1 MQENL
6 KTQSVNIDKKLIDL
20 LTKLKIE
27 VELLPTY
34 KELGMMVLCD
44 FNEGDVDFILKTLRM
59 TDIRVPLKAIETEIN
74 KNWSPSF
81 MYDQLLEEYLYY
93 LKKSSGT
100 SKL

>member
-1 MQENL
+1 MKIKLMNL
-6 KTQSVNIDKKLIDL
+6 DDNKQLIDL
-20 LTKLKIE
+20 LTKLNIE
-27 VELLPTY
+27 IEFLPTY

-44 FNEGDVDFILKTLRM
+44 FNEGDVEFILKTLRV
-59 TDIRVPLKAIETEIN
+59 TGIRVPLKAIETENN

-100 SKL
+100 SRL

>member
-1 MQENL
+1 MKIKLMNL
-6 KTQSVNIDKKLIDL
+6 DDNKQLIGL
-20 LTKLKIE
+20 LTKLNIE
-27 VELLPTY
+27 IEFLPTY

-44 FNEGDVDFILKTLRM
+44 FNENDVDFILKTLRM
-59 TDIRVPLKAIETEIN
+59 TGIKVPLKAIETENN

-100 SKL
+100 SRL

>member
-1 MQENL
+1 MKIKLMNL
-6 KTQSVNIDKKLIDL
+6 DDNKQLIDL
-20 LTKLKIE
+20 LTKLNIE
-27 VELLPTY
+27 IEFLPTY

-59 TDIRVPLKAIETEIN
+59 TGIRVPLKAIETENN

-100 SKL
+100 SRL

>member
-1 MQENL
+1 MKIKLMNL
-6 KTQSVNIDKKLIDL
+6 DDNKQLIDL
-20 LTKLKIE
+20 LTKLNVEIE
-27 VELLPTY
+27 FLPTY

-59 TDIRVPLKAIETEIN
+59 IGIRVPLKAIETENN

-100 SKL
+100 SRL

>member
-1 MQENL
+1 MKIKLMNL
-6 KTQSVNIDKKLIDL
+6 DDNKQLIYL
-20 LTKLKIE
+20 LTKLNIE
-27 VELLPTY
+27 IEFLPTY

-59 TDIRVPLKAIETEIN
+59 TGIKVPLKAIETENN

-100 SKL
+100 SRL

>member
-1 MQENL
+1 MKIKLMNL
-6 KTQSVNIDKKLIDL
+6 DDNKQLIDL
-20 LTKLKIE
+20 LTKLNIE
-27 VELLPTY
+27 IEFLPTY

-59 TDIRVPLKAIETEIN
+59 TGIKVPLKAIETENN

-100 SKL
+100 SRL

>member
-1 MQENL
+1 MKIKLMNL
-6 KTQSVNIDKKLIDL
+6 DDNKQLIDL
-20 LTKLKIE
+20 LIKLNIE
-27 VELLPTY
+27 IEFLPTY

-44 FNEGDVDFILKTLRM
+44 FNENDVDFILKTLRM
-59 TDIRVPLKAIETEIN
+59 TGIKVPLKAIETEIN

-100 SKL
+100 SRL

>member
-1 MQENL
+1 MNL
-6 KTQSVNIDKKLIDL
+6 DDNKQLIDL
-20 LTKLKIE
+20 LTKLNIE
-27 VELLPTY
+27 IEFLPTY

-59 TDIRVPLKAIETEIN
+59 TGIKVPLKAIETENN

-100 SKL
+100 SRL

>member
-1 MQENL
+1 MKIKLMNL
-6 KTQSVNIDKKLIDL
+6 DDNKQLINL
-20 LTKLKIE
+20 LTKLNIE
-27 VELLPTY
+27 IELLAAY
-34 KELGMMVLCD
+34 KEFGMMVLCD
-44 FNEGDVDFILKTLRM
+44 FNDGDVDFILKTLRM
-59 TDIRVPLKAIETEIN
+59 ANINIPLKAIETDTN

>member
-1 MQENL
+1 MNL
-6 KTQSVNIDKKLIDL
+6 DDNKQLIDL
-20 LTKLKIE
+20 LTKLNIE
-27 VELLPTY
+27 IEFLPTY

-59 TDIRVPLKAIETEIN
+59 TGIRVPLKAIETENN

-100 SKL
+100 SRL

>member
-1 MQENL
+1 MKIKLMNL
-6 KTQSVNIDKKLIDL
+6 DDNKQLIDL
-20 LTKLKIE
+20 LTKLNIE
-27 VELLPTY
+27 IEFLPTY

-59 TDIRVPLKAIETEIN
+59 TGIKVPLKAIETEIN

-100 SKL
+100 SRL

>member
-1 MQENL
+1 MKIKLMNL
-6 KTQSVNIDKKLIDL
+6 DDNKQLIDL
-20 LTKLKIE
+20 LTKLNIE
-27 VELLPTY
+27 IEFLPTY

-59 TDIRVPLKAIETEIN
+59 TGIKVPLKAIETKNN

-100 SKL
+100 SRL

>member
-1 MQENL
+1 MNL
-6 KTQSVNIDKKLIDL
+6 DDNKQLIDL

-27 VELLPTY
+27 IELLPAY
-34 KELGMMVLCD
+34 KELGMMILCD
-44 FNEGDVDFILKTLRM
+44 FNEDDVDFILKTLRIAG
-59 TDIRVPLKAIETEIN
+59 IRVPLKAIETDAN

-81 MYDQLLEEYLYY
+81 MYDQLLEEYMYY

>member
-1 MQENL
+1 MKIKLMNL
-6 KTQSVNIDKKLIDL
+6 DDNKQLIDL
-20 LTKLKIE
+20 LTKLNIE
-27 VELLPTY
+27 IEFLPTY

-44 FNEGDVDFILKTLRM
+44 FNESDVDFILKTLRM
-59 TDIRVPLKAIETEIN
+59 TSIKVPLKAIETEIN

-100 SKL
+100 SRL

>member
-1 MQENL
+1 MNL
-6 KTQSVNIDKKLIDL
+6 DDNKQLIDL
-20 LTKLKIE
+20 LTKLNIE
-27 VELLPTY
+27 IELLAAY

-44 FNEGDVDFILKTLRM
+44 FNEDDVDFILKTLRIA
-59 TDIRVPLKAIETEIN
+59 DIRVPLKAIETDTN

>member
-1 MQENL
+1 MKIKLMNL
-6 KTQSVNIDKKLIDL
+6 DDNKQLIDL
-20 LTKLKIE
+20 LTKLNIE
-27 VELLPTY
+27 IEFLPTY
-34 KELGMMVLCD
+34 KEFGMMVLCD

-59 TDIRVPLKAIETEIN
+59 TGIRVPLKAIENENN

-100 SKL
+100 SRL

>member
-1 MQENL
+1 MKIKLMNL
-6 KTQSVNIDKKLIDL
+6 DDNKQLIDL
-20 LTKLKIE
+20 LTKLNIE
-27 VELLPTY
+27 IEFLPTY

-44 FNEGDVDFILKTLRM
+44 FNEGDVNFILKTLRM
-59 TDIRVPLKAIETEIN
+59 TGIKVPLKAIETEIN

-100 SKL
+100 SRL

>member
-1 MQENL
+1 MKIKLMNL
-6 KTQSVNIDKKLIDL
+6 DDNKQLIDL
-20 LTKLKIE
+20 LTKLNIE
-27 VELLPTY
+27 IEFLPTY

-59 TDIRVPLKAIETEIN
+59 TGIKVPLKAIETEIN
-74 KNWSPSF
+74 KNWPPSF

-100 SKL
+100 SRL

>member
-1 MQENL
+1 MKIKLMNL
-6 KTQSVNIDKKLIDL
+6 DDNKQLIDL
-20 LTKLKIE
+20 LTKLNIE
-27 VELLPTY
+27 IEFLPTY

-59 TDIRVPLKAIETEIN
+59 TGIKVPLKAIETENN
-74 KNWSPSF
+74 KNWSSSF

-100 SKL
+100 SRL

>member
-1 MQENL
+1 MKIKLMNL
-6 KTQSVNIDKKLIDL
+6 DDNKQLIYL
-20 LTKLKIE
+20 LTKLNIE
-27 VELLPTY
+27 IEFLPTY
-34 KELGMMVLCD
+34 KELGMMILCD

-59 TDIRVPLKAIETEIN
+59 TGIKVPLKAIETENN

-100 SKL
+100 SRL

>member
-1 MQENL
+1 MKIKLMNL
-6 KTQSVNIDKKLIDL
+6 DDNKQLIDL
-20 LTKLKIE
+20 LTKLNIE
-27 VELLPTY
+27 IEFLPRY

-59 TDIRVPLKAIETEIN
+59 TGIKVPLKAIETENN

-100 SKL
+100 SRL

>member
-1 MQENL
+1 MKIKLMNL
-6 KTQSVNIDKKLIDL
+6 DDNKQLIDL
-20 LTKLKIE
+20 LTKLNIE
-27 VELLPTY
+27 IEFLPTY
-34 KELGMMVLCD
+34 KDLGMMVLCD

-59 TDIRVPLKAIETEIN
+59 TGIKVPLKAIETEIN

-100 SKL
+100 SRL

>member
-1 MQENL
+1 MKIKLMNL
-6 KTQSVNIDKKLIDL
+6 DDNKQLIDL
-20 LTKLKIE
+20 FTKLNIE
-27 VELLPTY
+27 IELLAAY

-44 FNEGDVDFILKTLRM
+44 FNEDEVDFILKTLRM
-59 TDIRVPLKAIETEIN
+59 ANISIPLKAIETDTN

>member
-1 MQENL
+1 MKIKLMNL
-6 KTQSVNIDKKLIDL
+6 DDNKQLIDL
-20 LTKLKIE
+20 LTKLNIE
-27 VELLPTY
+27 IEFLPTY

-44 FNEGDVDFILKTLRM
+44 FNEDDVDFILKTLRM
-59 TDIRVPLKAIETEIN
+59 ANINIPLKAIETDTN